1 MSTREEYSVKAI
13 KSFHGHDGYGWE
25 CKLYDPANKFVAFV
39 VEDGWGGGL
48 QFHWNDEELARV
60 ETTFTN
66 TMGTEV
72 VTKQTPAQSALTK
85 FCMESPKW
93 KCNDKMVHTCPDVL
107 MSDLVENALTMK
119 DVKKMLK
126 KVAIFDDG
134 KVYTYNVAPSHSNI
148 RTVIAKKYPNAIV
161 LNDVSISEAVAI
173 YKGAG
178 A

>member
-1 MSTREEYSVKAI
+1 
-13 KSFHGHDGYGWE
+13 
-25 CKLYDPANKFVAFV
+25 
-39 VEDGWGGGL
+39 
-48 QFHWNDEELARV
+48 
-60 ETTFTN
+60 
-66 TMGTEV
+66 
-72 VTKQTPAQSALTK
+72 
-85 FCMESPKW
+85 
-93 KCNDKMVHTCPDVL
+93 MVHTCPDVL

>member
-93 KCNDKMVHTCPDVL
+93 KCNDEMVHTSPDVL
-107 MSDLVENALTMK
+107 ISDLVENALTMK